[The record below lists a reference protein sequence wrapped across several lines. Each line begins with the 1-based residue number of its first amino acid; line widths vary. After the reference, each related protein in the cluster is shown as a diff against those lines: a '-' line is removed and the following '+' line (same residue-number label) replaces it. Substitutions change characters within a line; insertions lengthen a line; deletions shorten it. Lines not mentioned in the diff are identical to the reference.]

1 VNKSSDNKAKN
12 YKSEPLNKEET
23 QKIEVSVSI
32 FMFKFNKLLLLLKDL
47 Q

>member
-1 VNKSSDNKAKN
+1 MNKSSDNKAKN